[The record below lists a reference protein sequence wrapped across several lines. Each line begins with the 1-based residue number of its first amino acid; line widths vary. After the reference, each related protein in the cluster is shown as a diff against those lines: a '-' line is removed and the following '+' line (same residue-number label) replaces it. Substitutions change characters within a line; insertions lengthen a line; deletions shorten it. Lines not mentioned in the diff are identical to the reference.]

1 LHSIVTPTKYFWQR
15 TTFTSVE
22 EYFMA
27 STVLYCVCIL
37 LDMYV
42 GHPTS
47 SFRCRES
54 RYDRCP
60 NLVRILFAR
69 TNFVGLAESLEES
82 DGFLCQMNCALHCLL
97 EDERALNGKVI
108 A

>member
-1 LHSIVTPTKYFWQR
+1 VIVTPTKYFWQR

-47 SFRCRES
+47 SFVAENRVMI
-54 RYDRCP
+54 D
-60 NLVRILFAR
+60 VRIL
-69 TNFVGLAESLEES
+69 
-82 DGFLCQMNCALHCLL
+82 
-97 EDERALNGKVI
+97 
-108 A
+108 